1 MQKLA
6 NDQLLNLDG
15 KAAVVTGGG
24 NGIGEGIAIR
34 LAQAGAKVVVAD
46 IDLEAA
52 KKVAQGL
59 TVNGLTAK
67 AVQVDVSDEAQVQ
80 AMIAACQDSYGAVDI
95 VVNNAGI
102 FPMIPVVSM
111 THEQFQKVLN
121 INLSSVFLS
130 IKYASEIMK
139 QQESGTIINVTS
151 IDSLHPSMVGLA
163 AYDASKHGA
172 WGFTKNAAL
181 ELSEF
186 NIRVNA
192 VAPGGVATPGVSKMS
207 EGASD
212 EQKRAGNEA
221 QMAKIPMHRM
231 ADPDEIAKVVLFLA
245 SDMSSYMTGSQVVVD
260 GGFLLK

>member
-1 MQKLA
+1 MQKLD
-6 NDQLLNLDG
+6 NNELLNLKG
-15 KAAVVTGGG
+15 KAAIVTGGG
-24 NGIGEGIAIR
+24 NGIGEGIATR

-52 KKVAQGL
+52 QKVAQNL
-59 TVNGLTAK
+59 TESGLTAS
-67 AVQVDVSDEAQVQ
+67 AVQVDVSDEAQMQ
-80 AMIAACQDSYGAVDI
+80 SMIVACKDSYGAVDI

-102 FPMIPVVSM
+102 FPLQPVASM
-111 THEQFQKVLN
+111 THDQFQKVLN

-130 IKYASEIMK
+130 VKYASEVMK
-139 QQESGTIINVTS
+139 QQGSGTIINVTS
-151 IDSLHPSMVGLA
+151 IDALHPSMVGLA

-192 VAPGGVATPGVSKMS
+192 VAPGGVATPGVAKMS
-207 EGASD
+207 EGASE
-212 EQKRAGNEA
+212 EQKKAGNDA